1 MKNNFPVLIEIS
13 DPIEGVVLFEGVL
26 KERPSIQYDK
36 IEVPYIS
43 TSTWVQGKYEWN
55 HIELSFIEE
64 CEEKQNWISNWVR
77 ETTDVITGREG
88 YASDY
93 KKTIKLISLD
103 SNDLHKWTLIGEMI
117 VSFEVHICPEQ
128 NFKNVIK
135 NSKIFKRKVLFEKK
149 GNAIKEIGFHMT
161 LSVDKALLF

>member
-1 MKNNFPVLIEIS
+1 MKNNFPILIEI
-13 DPIEGVVLFEGVL
+13 DDKEEGVVLFEGVL
-26 KERPSIQYDK
+26 KERPSIQYDQ

-43 TSTWVQGKYEWN
+43 TSTWVQGKYKWN

-64 CEEKQNWISNWVR
+64 CEEKQKWISNWVNK
-77 ETTDVITGREG
+77 TYHSIAGREG

-93 KKTIKLISLD
+93 KKTINLISLD
-103 SNDLHKWTLIGEMI
+103 SNDLYRWTLMGAMI
-117 VSFEVHICPEQ
+117 VSFKVDICPEQ

-135 NSKIFKRKVLFEKK
+135 NSKIFRRKVLFEKK